1 MTALSIGDL
10 ALVTRSA
17 IAGVLVFT
25 VLGIV
30 GDLRPAGHR
39 TRARL
44 ADGSDASGGPL
55 GVIGRTADA
64 ARIFIDELTPGGR
77 RARRAADDERT
88 RVGTMEIH
96 ADIVPLVRRALWEAE
111 HGGSPERL
119 ALALR
124 DVLAEVDGLASDRHS
139 VALDELGLLPAIEWL
154 AERTEER
161 SARSASASRS
171 TVRRRPGLWPRA
183 GAAPAQGT
191 SRRQHFGSPSSPW
204 RTSSSM
210 RRLPPRASD

>member
-1 MTALSIGDL
+1 MSIGDL

-30 GDLRPAGHR
+30 GDLRPAGDR

-44 ADGSDASGGPL
+44 TDDSDASGGPL

-88 RVGTMEIH
+88 LIAMEIH
-96 ADIVPLVRRALWEAE
+96 ADIVPLVRRALREAE
-111 HGGSPERL
+111 QGGSPERL

-161 SARSASASRS
+161 S
-171 TVRRRPGLWPRA
+171 TVA
-183 GAAPAQGT
+183 
-191 SRRQHFGSPSSPW
+191 
-204 RTSSSM
+204 
-210 RRLPPRASD
+210 